1 MQRTLILLGL
11 ALALAGVCWPWL
23 ARLRLGH
30 PPGDLVFTRGGW
42 RIYFPIVTMLIVSLV
57 LTLIMRIFRR

>member
-1 MQRTLILLGL
+1 MQRTLIVLGL

-30 PPGDLVFTRGGW
+30 LPGDLVIARGGW
-42 RIYFPIVTMLIVSLV
+42 RIYIPIVTMLIVSLV

>member
-11 ALALAGVCWPWL
+11 ALALAGVFWPWL

-30 PPGDLVFTRGGW
+30 LPGDLVFTRGGW

>member
-11 ALALAGVCWPWL
+11 LVALAGVCWPWL
-23 ARLRLGH
+23 VRLRLGH
-30 PPGDLVFTRGGW
+30 LPGDLVIARGGW
-42 RIYFPIVTMLIVSLV
+42 RIYIPIVTMLIVSLI

>member
-11 ALALAGVCWPWL
+11 TLALAGVCWPWL
-23 ARLRLGH
+23 ERLRLGH
-30 PPGDLVFTRGGW
+30 LPGDLVIARGGW
-42 RIYFPIVTMLIVSLV
+42 RIYIPIVTMLVVSLV